1 MTHEER
7 NTVSE
12 IFASLLVNLYV
23 IFKLMAMFEDGRL
36 AGDDAVMIWARAM
49 LWVIP
54 IGIALV
60 IATTILFN
68 ILHAIAIATGTAS
81 PSFLVDERDKIISN
95 FGMKVTGI
103 VLSIGFI
110 GAVIALANGIAP
122 LSAFIAMWFGFAA
135 GDLAGN
141 LAKMIRYRM
150 G

>member
-1 MTHEER
+1 MTREER
-7 NTVSE
+7 NTVSA

-36 AGDDAVMIWARAM
+36 AGDDAVMVWARAM

-60 IATTILFN
+60 IATMILFN
-68 ILHAIAIATGTAS
+68 ILHAIATGTES

-95 FGMKVTGI
+95 FGMKVTAI
-103 VLSIGFI
+103 VVSIGFI
-110 GAVIALANGIAP
+110 GAVIALAIGITP
-122 LSAFIAMWFGFAA
+122 LSALIAMWFGFSA
-135 GDLAGN
+135 GDLAGK
-141 LAKMIRYRM
+141 AAMMIRYRM

>member
-7 NTVSE
+7 NTVSA

-68 ILHAIAIATGTAS
+68 ILHAIATGTAS
-81 PSFLVDERDKIISN
+81 PSFLVDERDKIIPN

-110 GAVIALANGIAP
+110 GAVIALAIGIAP